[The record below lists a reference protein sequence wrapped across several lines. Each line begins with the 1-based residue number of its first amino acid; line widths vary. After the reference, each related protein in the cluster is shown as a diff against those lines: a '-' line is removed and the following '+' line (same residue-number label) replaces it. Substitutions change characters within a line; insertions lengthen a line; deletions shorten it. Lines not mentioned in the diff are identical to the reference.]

1 MSILNKFTVKN
12 LKLNKKRT
20 IVTIIGIMLSTAL
33 ICGVAGLVSSFKAS
47 LINWIKVQDGN
58 YHVAFHDIPAEKLKY
73 VSENQKV
80 KDYYLVGDVGWA
92 NLENST
98 NDYKPYVHILE
109 YDNKALKNLGV
120 NLTEGRLPENSNE
133 IVISEHIITN
143 GRVILKVGDEITLD
157 VGKRVSS
164 DGEELNENN
173 PLLNGNTLIVYDD
186 ETDLEEKKTEKVEET
201 EYIENTTKKTYKI
214 VGIMQRLS
222 REDFSSPGYTVIT
235 HMDKIPEKIDI
246 SVLYK
251 NPKEY
256 EEIAKDICKTFGIMS
271 LNEIDINTE
280 LLRFEGVMSENMMT
294 VLYTIAGVIIAI
306 IVISSVFVIR
316 NSFSISV
323 AEKNRQYG
331 MLASIGATSKQIKR
345 NVIFEGMII
354 GLIAIPLGIILGI
367 VAIMILLQVVN
378 YLLVD
383 MLNNL
388 SFIYSINPLAIVVS
402 IVISLITIYLSCLIP
417 AIRASK
423 ISPIESIRGN
433 KDIKT
438 KAKKLR
444 TSRLTKKIFGI
455 GGVIAS
461 KNLKRSK
468 KKYRTTVISL
478 VVSIF
483 IFISLSSILNLGTK
497 VTGLYYKDFKFN
509 MYVSYGTEE
518 IYEELVKQ
526 DNVDNYAYYYQTSLD
541 FEGMKYASEF
551 GKDQLNAYGDNMIS
565 LVAYNNEYFK
575 NYIKELGLNPEDY
588 KTVALLQD
596 DEIRYNDDGSKT
608 IDRLYKI
615 KPNDK
620 IEVRRVDKTYNITI
634 SKCTADD
641 SKPMG
646 QEVTYYHDG
655 VIIVSEDFVKEVFGE
670 DVENSSYMLSNLL
683 INSKHPQELENTLN
697 DLIKVN
703 TKYTGLEVTNYDT
716 YIDQQR
722 RMVLV
727 VKIFLYG
734 FISVITLIG
743 VTNIFNTITTN
754 MILRSKEFAML
765 KSIGMSKKEFNKMIR
780 LESIMYGAKSLLIG
794 IPLGILGSYGVYKA
808 FAQGIDVGYMIP
820 YPAIIISIVFVFI
833 IVGITMK
840 YSLDKIN
847 KQNIIETIRKD
858 NI

>member
-1 MSILNKFTVKN
+1 
-12 LKLNKKRT
+12 
-20 IVTIIGIMLSTAL
+20 
-33 ICGVAGLVSSFKAS
+33 
-47 LINWIKVQDGN
+47 
-58 YHVAFHDIPAEKLKY
+58 
-73 VSENQKV
+73 
-80 KDYYLVGDVGWA
+80 
-92 NLENST
+92 
-98 NDYKPYVHILE
+98 
-109 YDNKALKNLGV
+109 
-120 NLTEGRLPENSNE
+120 
-133 IVISEHIITN
+133 
-143 GRVILKVGDEITLD
+143 
-157 VGKRVSS
+157 
-164 DGEELNENN
+164 
-173 PLLNGNTLIVYDD
+173 
-186 ETDLEEKKTEKVEET
+186 
-201 EYIENTTKKTYKI
+201 
-214 VGIMQRLS
+214 
-222 REDFSSPGYTVIT
+222 
-235 HMDKIPEKIDI
+235 
-246 SVLYK
+246 
-251 NPKEY
+251 
-256 EEIAKDICKTFGIMS
+256 
-271 LNEIDINTE
+271 
-280 LLRFEGVMSENMMT
+280 
-294 VLYTIAGVIIAI
+294 
-306 IVISSVFVIR
+306 
-316 NSFSISV
+316 
-323 AEKNRQYG
+323 
-331 MLASIGATSKQIKR
+331 
-345 NVIFEGMII
+345 
-354 GLIAIPLGIILGI
+354 
-367 VAIMILLQVVN
+367 
-378 YLLVD
+378 
-383 MLNNL
+383 
-388 SFIYSINPLAIVVS
+388 
-402 IVISLITIYLSCLIP
+402 
-417 AIRASK
+417 
-423 ISPIESIRGN
+423 
-433 KDIKT
+433 
-438 KAKKLR
+438 
-444 TSRLTKKIFGI
+444 
-455 GGVIAS
+455 
-461 KNLKRSK
+461 
-468 KKYRTTVISL
+468 
-478 VVSIF
+478 
-483 IFISLSSILNLGTK
+483 
-497 VTGLYYKDFKFN
+497 

-620 IEVRRVDKTYNITI
+620 IEVGRVDKTYNITI

-808 FAQGIDVGYMIP
+808 FAQGVDVGYMIP

>member
-12 LKLNKKRT
+12 LKLNRKRT

-47 LINWIKVQDGN
+47 IINWIKVQDGN

-92 NLENST
+92 NLEDST

-143 GRVILKVGDEITLD
+143 GRVVLKVGDEITLD

-201 EYIENTTKKTYKI
+201 EHIENTTKKTYKI

-222 REDFSSPGYTVIT
+222 REDFSSPGYIVIT

-280 LLRFEGVMSENMMT
+280 LLRFEGVMSESMMT

-306 IVISSVFVIR
+306 IVVSSVFVIR

-354 GLIAIPLGIILGI
+354 GLIAIPLGVILGI

-526 DNVDNYAYYYQTSLD
+526 DNVDNYSYYYQTSLD

-620 IEVRRVDKTYNITI
+620 IEVGRVDKTYNITI

-808 FAQGIDVGYMIP
+808 FAQGVDVGYMIP

>member
-58 YHVAFHDIPAEKLKY
+58 YHVAFHDIPVEKLKY
-73 VSENQKV
+73 VSKNQKV

-92 NLENST
+92 NLEDST

-173 PLLNGNTLIVYDD
+173 PLLNGNTLIAYDD

>member
-12 LKLNKKRT
+12 LKLNRKRT

-47 LINWIKVQDGN
+47 IINWIKVQDGN

-92 NLENST
+92 NLEDST

-143 GRVILKVGDEITLD
+143 GRVVLKVGDEITLD

-201 EYIENTTKKTYKI
+201 EHIENTTKKTYKI

-222 REDFSSPGYTVIT
+222 REDFSSPGYIVIT

-280 LLRFEGVMSENMMT
+280 LLRFEGVMSESMMT

-306 IVISSVFVIR
+306 IVVSSVFVIR

-354 GLIAIPLGIILGI
+354 GLIAIPLGVILGI

-620 IEVRRVDKTYNITI
+620 IEVGRVDKTYNITI

-703 TKYTGLEVTNYDT
+703 TKYTGLEVTNSDT

-808 FAQGIDVGYMIP
+808 FAQGVDVGYMIP

>member
-80 KDYYLVGDVGWA
+80 KDYYLVGNVGWA
-92 NLENST
+92 NLNDST

-143 GRVILKVGDEITLD
+143 GRVVLKVGDEITLD

-186 ETDLEEKKTEKVEET
+186 ETDLEEKETEEVEET
-201 EYIENTTKKTYKI
+201 EHIENTTKKTYKI

-222 REDFSSPGYTVIT
+222 REDFSSPGYIVIT

-306 IVISSVFVIR
+306 IVVSSVFVIR

-620 IEVRRVDKTYNITI
+620 IEVGRVDKTYNITI

-722 RMVLV
+722 RMILV

-808 FAQGIDVGYMIP
+808 FAQGVDVGYMIP

>member
-12 LKLNKKRT
+12 LKLNRKRT

-47 LINWIKVQDGN
+47 IINWIKVQDGN

-92 NLENST
+92 NLEDST

-143 GRVILKVGDEITLD
+143 GRVVLKVGDEITLD

-201 EYIENTTKKTYKI
+201 EHIENTTKKTYKI

-222 REDFSSPGYTVIT
+222 REDFSSPGYIVIT

-280 LLRFEGVMSENMMT
+280 LLRFEGVMSESMMT

-306 IVISSVFVIR
+306 IVVSSVFVIR

-354 GLIAIPLGIILGI
+354 GLIAIPLGVILGI

-620 IEVRRVDKTYNITI
+620 IEVGRVDKTYNITI

-808 FAQGIDVGYMIP
+808 FAQGVDVGYMIP

>member
-58 YHVAFHDIPAEKLKY
+58 YHVAFHDIPVEKLKY

-92 NLENST
+92 NLEDST

-143 GRVILKVGDEITLD
+143 GRVVLKVGDEITLD

-201 EYIENTTKKTYKI
+201 EHIENTTKKTYKI

-222 REDFSSPGYTVIT
+222 REDFSSPGYIVIT

-280 LLRFEGVMSENMMT
+280 LLRFEGVMSESMMT

-306 IVISSVFVIR
+306 IVVSSVFVIR

-354 GLIAIPLGIILGI
+354 GLIAIPLGVILGI

-388 SFIYSINPLAIVVS
+388 SFIYSINPLAIVCT

-620 IEVRRVDKTYNITI
+620 IEVGRVDKTYNITI

-808 FAQGIDVGYMIP
+808 FAQGVDVGYMIP

>member
-58 YHVAFHDIPAEKLKY
+58 YHVAFHDIPVEKLKY

-92 NLENST
+92 NLEDST

-143 GRVILKVGDEITLD
+143 GRVVLKVGDEITLD

-201 EYIENTTKKTYKI
+201 EHIENTTKKTYKI

-222 REDFSSPGYTVIT
+222 REDFSSPGYIVIT

-280 LLRFEGVMSENMMT
+280 LLRFEGVMSESMMT

-306 IVISSVFVIR
+306 IVVSSVFVIR

-354 GLIAIPLGIILGI
+354 GLIAIPLGVILGI

-620 IEVRRVDKTYNITI
+620 IEVGRVDKTYNITI

-808 FAQGIDVGYMIP
+808 FAQGVDVGYMIP

>member
-92 NLENST
+92 NLEDST

-109 YDNKALKNLGV
+109 YDNKALNNLGV

-186 ETDLEEKKTEKVEET
+186 ETDLEEKETEEVEET
-201 EYIENTTKKTYKI
+201 EHIENTTKKTYKI

-222 REDFSSPGYTVIT
+222 REDFSSPGYIVIT

-280 LLRFEGVMSENMMT
+280 LLRFEGVMSESMMT

-620 IEVRRVDKTYNITI
+620 IEVGRVDKTYNITI

-808 FAQGIDVGYMIP
+808 FAQGVDIGYTFP

-840 YSLDKIN
+840 YSLNKIN

>member
-765 KSIGMSKKEFNKMIR
+765 KSIGMTSKEFDRMIN
-780 LESIMYGAKSLLIG
+780 LETIFYGTKAWIIGTIMGLLGTFAI
-794 IPLGILGSYGVYKA
+794 YKA
-808 FAQGIDVGYMIP
+808 FSVKFQKGMYIP
-820 YPAIIISIVFVFI
+820 TNAILISAVFVFI
-833 IVGITMK
+833 FIFIIMR
-840 YSLDKIN
+840 YSIYKIN
-847 KQNIIETIRKD
+847 KQNTIETIR
-858 NI
+858 NENV

>member
-92 NLENST
+92 NLEDST

-109 YDNKALKNLGV
+109 YDNKALNNLGV

-143 GRVILKVGDEITLD
+143 GRVVLKVGDEITLD

-186 ETDLEEKKTEKVEET
+186 ETDLEERETEKVEET
-201 EYIENTTKKTYKI
+201 EHIENTTKKTYKI

-222 REDFSSPGYTVIT
+222 REDFSSPGYIVIT

-280 LLRFEGVMSENMMT
+280 LLRFEGVMSESMMT

-306 IVISSVFVIR
+306 IVVSSVFVIR

-388 SFIYSINPLAIVVS
+388 SFIYSINPLAIVCT

-620 IEVRRVDKTYNITI
+620 IEVGRVDKTYNITI

-808 FAQGIDVGYMIP
+808 FAQGVDVGYMIP

>member
-33 ICGVAGLVSSFKAS
+33 ICGVAGLVSSFRAS

-92 NLENST
+92 NLEDST

-109 YDNKALKNLGV
+109 YNNKALKNLGV